1 MFQEGEKVVAYA
13 SKSTNAHEQ
22 NYAATE
28 LEAGAAVWAIDKF
41 RLYLND
47 NPFTLVTDHKALM
60 KFREISGKS
69 AKLERW
75 SLKLQDLKFD
85 IKHKEGSKM
94 PADYISRNRITLI
107 INRKQTKEN
116 GIKIYPIVDVS
127 EFIKTLN
134 KDKDFK
140 LLLEKI
146 KKLQQVIGKER
157 EEVYVDMIRRVFWPG
172 MFKDV
177 KTYCEGCKTFQSR
190 N

>member
-41 RLYLND
+41 GLYLND
-47 NPFTLVTDHKALM
+47 NPFTLVTDHKALT

-85 IKHKEGSKM
+85 IQHKEGSKM
-94 PADYISRNRITLI
+94 PADYISRNRITLVM
-107 INRKQTKEN
+107 NKEKTKNN
-116 GIKIYPIVDVS
+116 GISIHPIVDMS
-127 EFIKTLN
+127 EFITALN
-134 KDKDFK
+134 KDKIYRPILD
-140 LLLEKI
+140 KI
-146 KKLQQVIGKER
+146 KKLQEVIGK
-157 EEVYVDMIRRVFWPG
+157 
-172 MFKDV
+172 K
-177 KTYCEGCKTFQSR
+177 
-190 N
+190 